1 MNVRAWLLLVLALA
15 GGAAHADWQARSWSH
30 WQFDGAAAAAVF
42 GIERT
47 ELIRLGASADAAWF
61 AAELRASVALQEDG
75 HACVLQDAVPLGAGD
90 TVRVQLRWRCPAAIR
105 SPRVRL
111 GLLLGVDRNPLHHAS
126 FVHADGRHEEALFT
140 RDAPELALAPT
151 PRPLPRTATALRY
164 LGLGL
169 SHILAGLDHVA
180 FLLCM
185 LLVASRLSSRLW
197 MITGFTVGHSIT
209 LSLSVLGLVSVR
221 AAAVEALIGYTVAL
235 LAAEACLRLGLRSA
249 PWQLWLVVA
258 GVGAITW
265 AAGGALAPLT
275 VLALLLLTP
284 AYLALARRRQGHDA
298 LHLAM
303 TAVFG
308 LVHGLGFAGVL
319 NAIGVPAAQRGW
331 ALAGF
336 NVGVELG
343 QLTLLLVFA
352 LLLDALHRLRSPAL
366 ARGGTQAAAIALC
379 ALGVY
384 WLAGRSLA

>member
-1 MNVRAWLLLVLALA
+1 MRAWLLLVLALA
-15 GGAAHADWQARSWSH
+15 GGAAHADWQARSWSR
-30 WQFDGAAAAAVF
+30 WQFDGAVAAAVF
-42 GIERT
+42 GVERS
-47 ELIRLGASADAAWF
+47 ELMRLGGSADAAWF
-61 AAELRASVALQEDG
+61 AAELRATVALHEGGQ
-75 HACVLQDAVPLGAGD
+75 ACVLQDAVPLGAGD

-140 RDAPELALAPT
+140 RDAPELALAPA
-151 PRPLPRTATALRY
+151 PRPLPGTATALRY
-164 LGLGL
+164 LGLGF

-185 LLVASRLSSRLW
+185 LLVAARLSSRLW

-221 AAAVEALIGYTVAL
+221 GAAVEALIGYTVAL

-249 PWQLWLVVA
+249 LWQLWLVVA
-258 GVGAITW
+258 GVGALTW
-265 AAGGALAPLT
+265 ARGGALTPLT
-275 VLALLLLTP
+275 LVALLLLTP
-284 AYLALARRRQGHDA
+284 AYLALAQRRRGGDA
-298 LHLAM
+298 LHLGM

-308 LVHGLGFAGVL
+308 LAHGLGFAGVL
-319 NAIGVPAAQRGW
+319 NAIGVPAGQRGW

-343 QLTLLLVFA
+343 QVALLLVFA
-352 LLLDALHRLRSPAL
+352 LLLEAQQRLRSAAL
-366 ARGGTQAAAIALC
+366 ARGGRQVAAIVLC